1 MESLNRQHCHVHLE
15 IILASMTSMFWGCH
29 VSFYWGNEM
38 CDWTRTSI
46 WNALVPPAQKK
57 KGIVALQLAHMQLAE
72 KAYQPCYYSNIH
84 PSHDI
89 NHCWRGETTNS
100 GSIERSP

>member
-57 KGIVALQLAHMQLAE
+57 GDCSAATCPHATSRESLPTLLLLKH
-72 KAYQPCYYSNIH
+72 
-84 PSHDI
+84 
-89 NHCWRGETTNS
+89 
-100 GSIERSP
+100 SPKS